1 MNSINLQQHR
11 TIPTTRRQAKY
22 NVIFFGTKET
32 ATINDEDACLYAE
45 YKHIH
50 GRPKTDN
57 FRNKKFNQ
65 ALKEAET
72 SETTEADLK
81 YKESDTLNMSVKNL
95 EESLAEENLLENLE
109 NDEDK
114 LKLAAKIGTTREKKI
129 HIEMQRIFEE
139 NDRKQNQII
148 NEYKQKIYNLEKD
161 IYALQRNLKK
171 HLTSEQESLSYK
183 NYETETQTDQ
193 NSVQNLNSYTPPTDN
208 TTFLIEL
215 VEVKSKQHLLEEAIK
230 TLKAEMAKSKSIN
243 THSHSKRPPNKTRP
257 NCNLHTSSANT
268 QSSKKGLKSPLGENQ
283 QTEDK
288 LQIKHK
294 LKVILG
300 KGPPMNAKP
309 KAKEESY
316 DDFFNKH
323 IDCYKGLTKHQYQ
336 LATGN
341 PAPSGRDGLQAPN
354 LALLGHLSSSSPESN
369 NQTILQAEVYNT
381 DSGNQNTQDCDL
393 DTPTEITS
401 QNNHNTNGSFLAPP
415 HRKFNQY
422 DITLF

>member
-1 MNSINLQQHR
+1 MNDQTNLPH
-11 TIPTTRRQAKY
+11 Y
-22 NVIFFGTKET
+22 F
-32 ATINDEDACLYAE
+32 
-45 YKHIH
+45 
-50 GRPKTDN
+50 RPDSDDLLAFKMLCPNWN
-57 FRNKKFNQ
+57 F
-65 ALKEAET
+65 
-72 SETTEADLK
+72 
-81 YKESDTLNMSVKNL
+81 NL
-95 EESLAEENLLENLE
+95 GPRGNN
-109 NDEDK
+109 
-114 LKLAAKIGTTREKKI
+114 
-129 HIEMQRIFEE
+129 
-139 NDRKQNQII
+139 
-148 NEYKQKIYNLEKD
+148 
-161 IYALQRNLKK
+161 
-171 HLTSEQESLSYK
+171 
-183 NYETETQTDQ
+183 
-193 NSVQNLNSYTPPTDN
+193 
-208 TTFLIEL
+208 L
-215 VEVKSKQHLLEEAIK
+215 VEVKSKQHLLEEVIK
-230 TLKAEMAKSKSIN
+230 TLKAEVSTVKLPSEEETQMTPVAKKQTASNKSPLTRTFRKNKFSISLQMAKSKSMN

-323 IDCYKGLTKHQYQ
+323 IDFYKGLTKHQYL

-341 PAPSGRDGLQAPN
+341 PAPSGGDGLQAPN
-354 LALLGHLSSSSPESN
+354 PGLLGHISSSSPESID
-369 NQTILQAEVYNT
+369 QTILQAEVYNT

-393 DTPTEITS
+393 DTPTEIAS

>member
-1 MNSINLQQHR
+1 
-11 TIPTTRRQAKY
+11 
-22 NVIFFGTKET
+22 
-32 ATINDEDACLYAE
+32 
-45 YKHIH
+45 
-50 GRPKTDN
+50 
-57 FRNKKFNQ
+57 
-65 ALKEAET
+65 
-72 SETTEADLK
+72 
-81 YKESDTLNMSVKNL
+81 MSVINL
-95 EESLAEENLLENLE
+95 EESLAEENLLE

-114 LKLAAKIGTTREKKI
+114 LKLAAKIGTTLLEENKLLKRQNFELESKLTAAEEKAEGLEREGEICTLKLEELLYQMGEIHNNSEREKKM

-215 VEVKSKQHLLEEAIK
+215 VEVKSKHLLEEAIK

-243 THSHSKRPPNKTRP
+243 THSHSKRPQNETRP

-268 QSSKKGLKSPLGENQ
+268 QSSKKGLKSLGENQ

-309 KAKEESY
+309 KAIEESY

-323 IDCYKGLTKHQYQ
+323 IDFYKGLTKHQYQ

-354 LALLGHLSSSSPESN
+354 PALLGHLSSSSPESN

-393 DTPTEITS
+393 NTPTEIAS
-401 QNNHNTNGSFLAPP
+401 QNNQNTNGSFLAPP
-415 HRKFNQY
+415 HRKFSQY